1 MTKMKE
7 EIEFIRLVGNERRV
21 GPTLASVSRH
31 WQGEKEC
38 FAFVSPHDD
47 DVVLGGGLMIQ
58 LAKRENVPVHIMI
71 VTDGSMGYCSLEE
84 KDTIV
89 EIRKAETFAC
99 YESLGIPRQNIHW
112 LGFPDCQLNS
122 YRGRRVAKK
131 GEPAEVEGFN
141 GLQNGFT
148 YFLRK
153 IRPTQVF
160 LPTSNDLHPDHRIV
174 HEELLISLFHSA
186 GDIWP
191 ELGKTLERVPYVHE
205 LGVYC
210 DFPESPRLRVRTPE
224 IILEKKLAAIGKF
237 VSQKQIASLIDIV
250 RKGGP
255 EEYLRALEFKL
266 YEPSRYRA
274 YFDEKEPRPFIH

>member
-1 MTKMKE
+1 MKE

-38 FAFVSPHDD
+38 FAFISPHDD
-47 DVVLGGGLMIQ
+47 DVVLGGGLMMQ

-71 VTDGSMGYCSLEE
+71 VTDGSMGYCSMEE

-112 LGFPDCQLNS
+112 LGFPDCQLTAF
-122 YRGRRVAKK
+122 RGRRPAKK
-131 GEPAEVEGFN
+131 GEPAEIEGFN
-141 GLQNGFT
+141 GLQNAFT

-174 HEELLISLFHSA
+174 HEELLISLFHAA

-191 ELGKTLERVPYVHE
+191 ELGKTLEKVPYVHE

-210 DFPESPRLRVRTPE
+210 DFPEAPKLRVRTPE
-224 IILEKKLAAIGKF
+224 SILEKKLAAIGKF
-237 VSQKQIASLIDIV
+237 VSQKQIESLIEIV

-266 YEPSRYRA
+266 YEPSRYRS
-274 YFDEKEPRPFIH
+274 YFDEKEPRPFIR